1 VNAIGVLF
9 VRWLI
14 HAVVVMGAVALVSP
28 KNPRNTLT
36 RALVVTVIVALIVTP
51 FAFFWFLLIPGVIA
65 LICWIIVFVAAYDI
79 GIGQAI
85 AVGIVQAAIGFV
97 VDLFLI
103 HGRLG

>member
-1 VNAIGVLF
+1 MNAIGVLF

>member
-1 VNAIGVLF
+1 MNAIGVLL

-28 KNPRNTLT
+28 KNPRNRLP
-36 RALVVTVIVALIVTP
+36 RALFVTLIVALAVTP
-51 FAFFWFLLIPGVIA
+51 FACFWFLIVPGIIA
-65 LICWIIVFVAAYDI
+65 LICWILVFVIAYDI
-79 GIGQAI
+79 GIGQAV
-85 AVGIVQAAIGFV
+85 AVGIVQAAIGFL

>member
-1 VNAIGVLF
+1 MNAIGVLV

-14 HAVVVMGAVALVSP
+14 HAVVVMGSVALVSP

-51 FAFFWFLLIPGVIA
+51 FAFFWFLLIPGIIA

-79 GIGQAI
+79 RIGQAI

>member
-1 VNAIGVLF
+1 
-9 VRWLI
+9 
-14 HAVVVMGAVALVSP
+14 MGAVALVSP
-28 KNPRNTLT
+28 RNPRNRLT
-36 RALVVTVIVALIVTP
+36 RGLLVTVIVALIVTP
-51 FAFFWFLLIPGVIA
+51 FAFFWFLLIPGIIA

-79 GIGQAI
+79 RIGQAI

>member
-36 RALVVTVIVALIVTP
+36 RALVVTVIVALVVTP
-51 FAFFWFLLIPGVIA
+51 FAFFWFLLIPGIIA

-85 AVGIVQAAIGFV
+85 AVGIVQAAIGFL

>member
-1 VNAIGVLF
+1 MNALGVLL

-28 KNPRNTLT
+28 RNPRNRLT
-36 RALVVTVIVALIVTP
+36 RGLLVTVIVALIVTP
-51 FAFFWFLLIPGVIA
+51 FAFFWFLIIPGVIA
-65 LICWIIVFVAAYDI
+65 LICWIVVFVAAYDI

-85 AVGIVQAAIGFV
+85 AVGIVQAAIGFL

>member
-1 VNAIGVLF
+1 MNAIGVLV

-14 HAVVVMGAVALVSP
+14 HAVVVMGSVALVSP

-51 FAFFWFLLIPGVIA
+51 FAFFWFLLIPGIIA

>member
-1 VNAIGVLF
+1 MNAIGVLF

-36 RALVVTVIVALIVTP
+36 RALVVTVIVALVVTP
-51 FAFFWFLLIPGVIA
+51 FAFFWFLLIPGIIA

-85 AVGIVQAAIGFV
+85 AVGIVQAAIGFL